1 MPPTVLFQPPQLT
14 HSHPRTHTHWPEE
27 NLTVSRKVFNHSKWS
42 FAPFLAPLFP
52 LPPPAYAK
60 QSPIYLSVVHPSFLL
75 SISLLILSLFYC
87 CCTYW
92 ASSPSLLMSI
102 AASFYFLSFRH
113 QCVHS
118 SIHHSMRTKPLS
130 NTDRQTPSLSYFP
143 YKLFPT
149 TKNEKLSLSLSI
161 LYHTNPP
168 LTASTHIST
177 HFWLWASDTHLFVSL
192 HKSLKDPQMCAP
204 LISISKKNHLPPSI
218 IHLSVHPLL
227 QTHCRY
233 FKNTLLHTTYQWQA
247 FF

>member
-1 MPPTVLFQPPQLT
+1 MIFCPLSRPTFPPSSFCLCKTV
-14 HSHPRTHTHWPEE
+14 
-27 NLTVSRKVFNHSKWS
+27 
-42 FAPFLAPLFP
+42 
-52 LPPPAYAK
+52 
-60 QSPIYLSVVHPSFLL
+60 PIYLSVVHPSFLL

-218 IHLSVHPLL
+218 IHLSVHPRR
-227 QTHCRY
+227 QTHYYTQLINDKPFLKKQRKRKSCQWKISDLWKGSTGMLQIQTY
-233 FKNTLLHTTYQWQA
+233 MFMLTITNTIYP
-247 FF
+247 

>member
-1 MPPTVLFQPPQLT
+1 M
-14 HSHPRTHTHWPEE
+14 S
-27 NLTVSRKVFNHSKWS
+27 
-42 FAPFLAPLFP
+42 
-52 LPPPAYAK
+52 
-60 QSPIYLSVVHPSFLL
+60 IHPS
-75 SISLLILSLFYC
+75 IILWGPNHC
-87 CCTYW
+87 PTQTG
-92 ASSPSLLMSI
+92 
-102 AASFYFLSFRH
+102 RH
-113 QCVHS
+113 F
-118 SIHHSMRTKPLS
+118 
-130 NTDRQTPSLSYFP
+130 FP

-227 QTHCRY
+227 QTHY
-233 FKNTLLHTTYQWQA
+233 YTQLINDKPFFKETKKKKKLPMKNIRSLKGEYRNVADTDIYVYADHHKYHLSIRRNMLMVTNSLCISNTCLGPKGEPWENNPFRLLPQ
-247 FF
+247 

>member
-1 MPPTVLFQPPQLT
+1 
-14 HSHPRTHTHWPEE
+14 
-27 NLTVSRKVFNHSKWS
+27 
-42 FAPFLAPLFP
+42 
-52 LPPPAYAK
+52 
-60 QSPIYLSVVHPSFLL
+60 
-75 SISLLILSLFYC
+75 
-87 CCTYW
+87 
-92 ASSPSLLMSI
+92 MSI

-227 QTHCRY
+227 QTHY
-233 FKNTLLHTTYQWQA
+233 YTQLINDKPFFKETKKNIRSLKGEYRNVADTDIYVYADHHKYHLSIRRNMLMVTNSLCISNTCLGPKGEPWENNPFRLLPQ
-247 FF
+247 